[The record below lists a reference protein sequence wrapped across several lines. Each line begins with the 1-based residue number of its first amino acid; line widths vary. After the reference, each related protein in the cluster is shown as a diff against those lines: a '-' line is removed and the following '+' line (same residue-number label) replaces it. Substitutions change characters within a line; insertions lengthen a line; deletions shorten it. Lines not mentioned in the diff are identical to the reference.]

1 MVAMRSSLGALEPS
15 WLTTFLAVA
24 EHLNFTRA
32 AEALY
37 LSQPAVSRQ
46 MKALQQ
52 TLGVPLFEQVGRSL
66 ELTDTGRAFLPQAQR
81 LRGDLERAR
90 EALQE
95 VQRGSVGRLRI
106 GASTTP
112 GLYVLPR
119 ALGPFLR
126 ARPRVDLTFR
136 LANTRAIEEALLHN
150 ELDLGFVGGHL
161 VHAELSAEP
170 LVGDEVLVYAARSH
184 PLARLKRVRPERLVK
199 ETFVLR
205 EPGSATRRA
214 FEAWLATRGLSLSRV
229 IELSG
234 PEAIKRLVLGGVG
247 VAISSCQGL
256 PARGGGLEILKVP
269 SLDIRRTLLVVRH
282 KDKVLTPLAEELVEA
297 ARRVSRPCRRD
308 RTAHG

>member
-1 MVAMRSSLGALEPS
+1 
-15 WLTTFLAVA
+15 
-24 EHLNFTRA
+24 
-32 AEALY
+32 
-37 LSQPAVSRQ
+37 
-46 MKALQQ
+46 
-52 TLGVPLFEQVGRSL
+52 
-66 ELTDTGRAFLPQAQR
+66 
-81 LRGDLERAR
+81 
-90 EALQE
+90 
-95 VQRGSVGRLRI
+95 
-106 GASTTP
+106 
-112 GLYVLPR
+112 
-119 ALGPFLR
+119 
-126 ARPRVDLTFR
+126 
-136 LANTRAIEEALLHN
+136 
-150 ELDLGFVGGHL
+150 
-161 VHAELSAEP
+161 
-170 LVGDEVLVYAARSH
+170 
-184 PLARLKRVRPERLVK
+184 VK

>member
-1 MVAMRSSLGALEPS
+1 LGSLEPS

-32 AEALY
+32 AEALF

-52 TLGVPLFEQVGRSL
+52 TLGTPLVERVGRSL
-66 ELTDTGRAFLPQAQR
+66 ELTDAGRAFLPQALR
-81 LRGDLERAR
+81 LRGDLERAK

-95 VQRGSVGRLRI
+95 VEAGHVGRLRI

-112 GLYVLPR
+112 GLYVLPP

-126 ARPRVDLTFR
+126 ARPRVDLQFR
-136 LANTRAIEEALLHN
+136 LANTLAIEEALLGN

-161 VHAELSAEP
+161 ASADLSSEP
-170 LVGDEVLVYAARSH
+170 LVGDEILVYSARAH
-184 PLARLKRVRPERLVK
+184 PLARLKRVRPERLVQ
-199 ETFVLR
+199 ETFVMR
-205 EPGSATRRA
+205 ESGSATRRA
-214 FEAWLATRGLSLSRV
+214 LESWLAARGLELSRV

-234 PEAIKRLVLGGVG
+234 PEAIKRMVAAGVG

-256 PARGGGLEILKVP
+256 PAKGGPFRVLRVPGL
-269 SLDIRRTLLVVRH
+269 DMRRTLLAVWHRG
-282 KDKVLTPLAEELVEA
+282 KVLSPLAQDFVRAVKEVA
-297 ARRVSRPCRRD
+297 QPCRRD
-308 RTAHG
+308 RSGHG